1 MKFNELSKV
10 SLLNAAFLFASSLVQ
25 AELPMVSP
33 EEVGFDSDKLEAI
46 IERAD
51 SVYEAGLIPN
61 YVIALAKDGKMF
73 LKHLEGNRTIGTDSP
88 VGLDT
93 LYPLASM
100 SKPIASSAIFHL
112 IEQGKLSLNSELR
125 EFYPEF
131 DSMLVAENGSLDAQ
145 FEEASRPITILD
157 LLSHTGGIEYGASI
171 SGVGDVAEL
180 YDEIGL
186 INGCLSAAENMELLA
201 QLPLVAQPGE
211 KWNYSVSTDIL
222 GAVIEKVAGMSLGE
236 YAAANILEPIG
247 ITDSAWKHSDQRL
260 SSKYATLYNPP
271 LNGQVAIGQSGKRE
285 LTGVFRKAT
294 DIQHAP

>member
-1 MKFNELSKV
+1 MKFTKLSKILKLYAGFFLV
-10 SLLNAAFLFASSLVQ
+10 SGFAQ

-33 EEVGFDSDKLEAI
+33 EDVGFDSERLEAI
-46 IERAD
+46 VERAD

-73 LKHLEGNRTIGTDSP
+73 FSASRGNRTIGTDSP
-88 VGLDT
+88 VGMDT

-112 IEQGKLSLNSELR
+112 IEQGKLSLNSELS

-186 INGCLSAAENMELLA
+186 INACLSAAENMELLA
-201 QLPLVAQPGE
+201 QLPLIAQPGE
-211 KWNYSVSTDIL
+211 KWNYSVSIDVL
-222 GAVIEKVAGMSLGE
+222 GAVIEKVSGMSLGQ
-236 YAAANILEPIG
+236 YAAANIFEPIG
-247 ITDSAWKHSDQRL
+247 IKDSAWTHSDQRL
-260 SSKYATLYNPP
+260 SSHYATLYNPP
-271 LNGQVAIGQSGKRE
+271 VNGQVAIGLRM
-285 LTGVFRKAT
+285 RN
-294 DIQHAP
+294 